1 MKLTGRALEA
11 KLQREAR
18 AKALE
23 TGGDVRGAV
32 KAAVAPMVPVEGHEP
47 LLGSVD
53 RVRVV
58 SGAAADLAGFD
69 KRAWQREYMRT
80 VYRPRKRRVRE
91 MVPGDIG
98 LADWPR

>member
-32 KAAVAPMVPVEGHEP
+32 KAAVASRVPVGRPEP
-47 LLGSVD
+47 LLGPVD
-53 RVRVV
+53 RVV

>member
-1 MKLTGRALEA
+1 M
-11 KLQREAR
+11 QREAR

-23 TGGDVRGAV
+23 SGGDVRVAV
-32 KAAVAPMVPVEGHEP
+32 KAAVPKSPSEPV
-47 LLGSVD
+47 
-53 RVRVV
+53 VR
-58 SGAAADLAGFD
+58 ADGFD

-80 VYRPRKRRVRE
+80 VYRPRKRKVRE